1 MLPETARP
9 LPAPAANSPKAHP
22 SPGVMM
28 LLGVAELPPVL
39 LDERWP

>member
-1 MLPETARP
+1 MLPETARLRP
-9 LPAPAANSPKAHP
+9 VPAANSPKAHP

-39 LDERWP
+39 FDERRP